1 MTRYLLDTSALLAL
15 RDDEAGAGQV
25 ADLLY
30 KAQRGECICKMCFI
44 SLMEIFYRVWKD
56 ENESSGRL
64 AYEQC
69 RALPI
74 EIIHESDPLLERA
87 ARIKAI
93 HRLSLA
99 DAWIGAAALLE
110 GATLVHKDP
119 EFDAIDCPQLKLLE
133 NKKMGK

>member
-1 MTRYLLDTSALLAL
+1 MKRYLLDTSALLAL
-15 RDDEAGAGQV
+15 RDDEPGADQV

-30 KAQRGECICKMCFI
+30 QAQRGESVCKICFM
-44 SLMEIFYRVWKD
+44 SLMELLYRVWKD

-74 EIIHESDPLLERA
+74 EIIHESDPLLECA

-93 HRLSLA
+93 HRLSLG
-99 DAWIGAAALLE
+99 DAWIAAAALLE
-110 GATLVHKDP
+110 GAILVHKDP
-119 EFDAIDCPQLKLLE
+119 EFDGLECLQLKLARG
-133 NKKMGK
+133 KKQRK